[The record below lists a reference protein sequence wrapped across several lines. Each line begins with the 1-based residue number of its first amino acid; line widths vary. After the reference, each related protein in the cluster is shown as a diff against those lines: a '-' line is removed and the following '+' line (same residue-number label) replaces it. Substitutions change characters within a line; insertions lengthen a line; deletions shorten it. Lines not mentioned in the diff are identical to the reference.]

1 MKTLPII
8 IRNPRALKRTTL
20 LSALL
25 ITLALVAS
33 FQNRSAATADSTTTE
48 STIVLDT
55 NAAPL
60 IDGTFQVVSNGFNT
74 NPHVSCNLATY
85 TSDPLRASSRVHY
98 QDLSTGTDNVIPGDE
113 YAFASGVSGSR
124 IAYTVSTSGR
134 YAIRIF
140 DTNSQTTTA
149 VPGINRVGPSIG
161 GNLVAFED

>member
-60 IDGTFQVVSNGFNT
+60 IDGTFQVVSKHMQTHF
-74 NPHVSCNLATY
+74 
-85 TSDPLRASSRVHY
+85 
-98 QDLSTGTDNVIPGDE
+98 GTDARQCLSEEMRRAHPRFEGAKRMLDGLS
-113 YAFASGVSGSR
+113 AQ
-124 IAYTVSTSGR
+124 SGR
-134 YAIRIF
+134 FWRSVQAI
-140 DTNSQTTTA
+140 
-149 VPGINRVGPSIG
+149 
-161 GNLVAFED
+161 LHHL